1 MASLDLSA
9 ASNVLKVRYIGPIR
23 EQINQ
28 KTVLLSR
35 LEKEEGFID
44 VSGKTFTVPI
54 HTGRNVSAGSART
67 DGGTLPTAGVQQYQT
82 AVIPNAYVYTTIKV
96 TGPTIRATR
105 DSAGA
110 FVRAVDS
117 ETRGATKDMKREV
130 NRMLNGDGSGALAYW
145 TTADD
150 TSGFTVDDSQGNGFV
165 HLPKAGTITCDLID
179 ASDNSTKLG
188 DSIVVTRGASSA
200 ASVAITATGTV
211 SGSADGDYLVK
222 EDTLGNELMG
232 LRGIVSASNP
242 TLLTGG
248 LHGLAVASHPYWT
261 AQEFGNSG
269 VKRDL
274 DLDIMQ
280 APLDAI
286 AMESD
291 FDESDVSFLLANYAI
306 RAKYVSLLQAD
317 KRFVNTMTLDGGF
330 TAVEF
335 NGKPMIL
342 DPQCDRGK
350 IYYIVP
356 ESLRIFRT
364 SDFDWMDQDGSVL
377 ARVANEDAY
386 SATLFAYM
394 NLGCLYRNANAVLK
408 DLND

>member
-28 KTVLLSR
+28 KIVLLSR

-54 HTGRNVSAGSART
+54 HTGRNVSAGSARG

-82 AVIPNAYVYTTIKV
+82 AIIPNSYVYTTIKV

-145 TTADD
+145 TSADD
-150 TSGFTVDDSQGNGFV
+150 TSGEDTDDNQGNGFI
-165 HLPKAGTITCDLID
+165 HLPKAGTTTCDLID
-179 ASDNSTKLG
+179 ASDNSTVLG
-188 DSIVVTRGASSA
+188 NSIVVTRGATVA
-200 ASVAITATGTV
+200 ASVAVTWTGTV

-222 EDTLGNELMG
+222 EDSLGYEMMG

-242 TLLTGG
+242 VLLSGG
-248 LHGLAVASHPYWT
+248 LHGLAVASHPYWV
-261 AQEFGNSG
+261 AQSRGASG

-280 APLDAI
+280 QPLDDI

-291 FDESDVSFLLANYAI
+291 YDESDVSFLLANYPI

-335 NGKPMIL
+335 NSKPMIL

-377 ARVANEDAY
+377 ARVSGEDAY

-394 NLGCLYRNANAVLK
+394 NLGCVARNANAVLF

>member
-1 MASLDLSA
+1 MSLDLAA
-9 ASNVLKVRYIGPIR
+9 ASDVLKVRYIGPIR

-35 LEKEEGFID
+35 LEKEDGFVD
-44 VSGKTFTVPI
+44 TSGKTFTVPI
-54 HTGRNVSAGSART
+54 HTGRNISAGSSRT
-67 DGGTLPTAGVQQYQT
+67 DGGTLPTAGVQQYKT

-110 FVRAVDS
+110 FVRAIDS

-130 NRMLNGDGSGALAYW
+130 NRMFNGDGTGALAYW
-145 TTADD
+145 TSADN
-150 TSGFTVDDSQGNGFV
+150 TSGTDVDDKQGTNFV

-179 ASDNSTKLG
+179 ASDHSTKVG
-188 DSIVVTRGASSA
+188 DSIVITRGASTTTT
-200 ASVAITATGTV
+200 TAVTWAGTV
-211 SGSADGDYLVK
+211 TGSADEDYLVK
-222 EDTLGNELMG
+222 EDTLGNEIMG

-242 TLLTGG
+242 PLLSGG
-248 LHGLAVASHPYWT
+248 LHGLAVASNAYWT
-261 AQEFGNSG
+261 AQSFGNSG
-269 VKRDL
+269 TKRDL

-342 DPQCDRGK
+342 DSQADRGR
-350 IYYIVP
+350 IYYIVG

-364 SDFDWMDQDGSVL
+364 SDFDWMDQDGAVL

-394 NLGCLYRNANAVLK
+394 NLGCLFRNANAVLF